1 MFARLGAWCHD
12 RRRLVLGIWA
22 ALLILGVALMG
33 TVGGAFRE
41 EFNLPE
47 SESRVGFELLE
58 ANFGGQGTNAIGTIV
73 FRAEQGVDDP
83 VVQAAMEALFTAVAE
98 QPHVLGVISP
108 YSQAGADQVSVDRT
122 IAYANVEM
130 PNDIASAESQA
141 ISLFISDQ
149 TPAIDGLTVERG
161 TFFFATSG
169 APLAEAIGL
178 AFAIVIL
185 ILALGS
191 VLAMG
196 ISVGVAIA
204 GIGVGIS
211 IVFMV
216 SNNQS
221 IPEVASILGIMMGM
235 GVGIDYAL
243 LIVTRYREQLHNG
256 HDVRES
262 ISIAID
268 TAGRSVV
275 FAGCTVVISL
285 LSLMLVGVKFV
296 QGLGVSAAAVVAV
309 TILASITLLP
319 ALLGFAGR
327 QQCDRG
333 DRKST
338 RLNSSH

>member
-1 MFARLGAWCHD
+1 MAIIVRTLSAPAWLTLIQGCGPPIVPLWRLRPLMQSSPRSTAGYCERSRQEACARRTTPDCGPLIIGWGHCSGQRFNYPGDHWMFARLGAWCHD

-161 TFFFATSG
+161 TF
-169 APLAEAIGL
+169 
-178 AFAIVIL
+178 
-185 ILALGS
+185 
-191 VLAMG
+191 
-196 ISVGVAIA
+196 
-204 GIGVGIS
+204 
-211 IVFMV
+211 
-216 SNNQS
+216 
-221 IPEVASILGIMMGM
+221 
-235 GVGIDYAL
+235 
-243 LIVTRYREQLHNG
+243 
-256 HDVRES
+256 
-262 ISIAID
+262 
-268 TAGRSVV
+268 
-275 FAGCTVVISL
+275 
-285 LSLMLVGVKFV
+285 
-296 QGLGVSAAAVVAV
+296 
-309 TILASITLLP
+309 
-319 ALLGFAGR
+319 
-327 QQCDRG
+327 
-333 DRKST
+333 
-338 RLNSSH
+338 